1 MAGLGAG
8 AGIGILPSPLICGGA
23 LGVAAGAAVGA
34 ADADA
39 GVELEQPPMNKVVA
53 KAAVEARARVRE
65 MIIRNSP

>member
-1 MAGLGAG
+1 ME
-8 AGIGILPSPLICGGA
+8 
-23 LGVAAGAAVGA
+23 GVAAGVAVGA

-65 MIIRNSP
+65 MIICNSP